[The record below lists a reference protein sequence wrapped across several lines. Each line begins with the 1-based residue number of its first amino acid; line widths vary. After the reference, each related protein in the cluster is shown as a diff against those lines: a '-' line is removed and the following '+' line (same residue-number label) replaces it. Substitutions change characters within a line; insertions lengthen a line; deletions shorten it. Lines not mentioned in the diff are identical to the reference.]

1 MFAGS
6 RIARG
11 LAAFAAVAV
20 IAGGAADDAWAKKK
34 KKAQVVAPPPPPPII
49 IPQRPYPPD
58 HAPAN
63 VVLPALGVDGLYYSP
78 NRNITPSQMVWNLR
92 SAYNVAAL
100 NCAEPQ
106 RGEITANYKAFL
118 RAHAKTLAAAN
129 RQVDGEYRKKYGA
142 SFIAPRE
149 QYMTYVYNH
158 FAFPPT
164 LPAFCNAALA
174 MSRNAK
180 AVKSAQLQSFAATE
194 LPAIEIVFDD
204 FKRRYAQYQTDLAAW
219 DAQYL
224 ALYIQ
229 RYGPPPG
236 MISTQAVAQAGVQ
249 PALPAPGPVGVP

>member
-1 MFAGS
+1 MVSGS
-6 RIARG
+6 GIARV
-11 LAAFAAVAV
+11 LAIFAAVAV
-20 IAGGAADDAWAKKK
+20 VAGGGADDAWAKRK
-34 KKAQVVAPPPPPPII
+34 KKAQVEAPPPPPPII

-58 HAPAN
+58 QAPAN
-63 VVLPALGVDGLYYSP
+63 VALPALGADGLYYSP
-78 NRNITPSQMVWNLR
+78 NRNITPAQALWNLR

-100 NCAEPQ
+100 NCPEPQ

-118 RAHAKTLAAAN
+118 RAHAKTLTATN
-129 RQVDGEYRKKYGA
+129 RQVDTEYRKKYGA
-142 SFIAPRE
+142 RFIAPRE
-149 QYMTYVYNH
+149 QFMTYVYNH

-164 LPAFCNAALA
+164 LTAFCNASLA

-180 AVKSAQLQSFAATE
+180 AVKSAQLQTFAANE

-204 FKRRYAQYQTDLAAW
+204 FKRRYAKYRTDLAAW

-236 MISTQAVAQAGVQ
+236 MVMNQTVAQASVQ
-249 PALPAPGPVGVP
+249 PSVPAPGVVGVP